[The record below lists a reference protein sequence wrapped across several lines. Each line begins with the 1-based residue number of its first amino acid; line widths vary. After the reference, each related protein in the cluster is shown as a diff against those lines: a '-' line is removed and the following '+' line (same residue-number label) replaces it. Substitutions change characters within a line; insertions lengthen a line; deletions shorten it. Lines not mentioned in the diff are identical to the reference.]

1 MIPLNDG
8 SSDGNS
14 TVCVNKYTIDDI
26 YYDYNKYSIV
36 KVPTNDDSIKFL
48 YTSQVKKTNN
58 KDNKFVMTYV
68 PQETEF
74 YIIVIPEHFEMSIDN
89 CGLDVLTIPSSL
101 IFVDENKNITNSL
114 NNLKINL
121 TSENTAEKELLF
133 KTLIFENG
141 FSSYS
146 EININNCL
154 SNLES
159 IIINDHINTI
169 DLSSLPNLKHLSP
182 LSADFVRIV
191 ECPNLKSIEVKEC
204 QYTYLINDEGLEN
217 IFIHRS
223 TNKVELEGLTHLKT
237 AIGVNVSYLR
247 LISNITNNDID
258 YDRWVRLFDFRNTE
272 QISFEGTGDIRIEKA
287 YFNSLDISQCSGV
300 QTLHRIWIQC
310 LYIPHIFYISNN
322 LYYPIFPTDRDQT
335 YIQTLYFTNRNYYDY
350 FDSDDSVYT
359 SKYEWKCVDSIYF
372 MNFFQDSSDNT
383 VLKRVLR
390 HLFTGTQSNDLYL
403 FTTKLIAGNTLN

>member
-1 MIPLNDG
+1 
-8 SSDGNS
+8 
-14 TVCVNKYTIDDI
+14 
-26 YYDYNKYSIV
+26 
-36 KVPTNDDSIKFL
+36 
-48 YTSQVKKTNN
+48 
-58 KDNKFVMTYV
+58 
-68 PQETEF
+68 
-74 YIIVIPEHFEMSIDN
+74 MSIEN

-114 NNLKINL
+114 NNLKIDL

-133 KTLIFENG
+133 KTLILENG

-182 LSADFVRIV
+182 LSADNVRIR
-191 ECPNLKSIEVKEC
+191 ECPNLKNIEIKEC
-204 QYTYLINDEGLEN
+204 QYAYLTYCDGLEN
-217 IFIHRS
+217 ILIHRS
-223 TNKVELEGLTHLKT
+223 TNKVELEELRHLKT

-247 LISNITNNDID
+247 LISNITNDDID

-300 QTLHRIWIQC
+300 QTLHRIWIQS
-310 LYIPHIFYISNN
+310 LYIPHIFYINNN

-335 YIQTLYFTNRNYYDY
+335 YIQTLHFTNRNYYDY

-403 FTTKLIAGNTLN
+403 FTTKLIAGNTLD